1 MNSKNV
7 SESGFTKEEQAA
19 MKARAKEVAAERRA
33 NKKRED
39 GEKDILAAIAAMEGS
54 DKESA
59 EKIHDIIKQTAP
71 ELWPKTW
78 YGMPAYAKD
87 DKIICF
93 FQSSKKFGS
102 RYATFGFN
110 DSAKLDNGNM
120 WPTSFALL
128 QVTPHE
134 AKAITELLRKALE

>member
-7 SESGFTKEEQAA
+7 SKSGFTKEEQAA

-39 GEKDILAAIAAMEGS
+39 GEKDILAAIAAMDGS

-59 EKIHDIIKQTAP
+59 EKIHDLIKQTAP

-128 QVTPHE
+128 QVTHRE
-134 AKAITELLRKALE
+134 EKAITELLRKALE